1 MEERG
6 HDRAFFIMREAI
18 ITIFIPHDGCPYRCS
33 FCNQWK
39 LTAQTERTTPA
50 MVAKTIAEY
59 LASTTRPYRWQV
71 AFYGGSF
78 TALSEERQ
86 RALIAP
92 AKYAWEKGDVSALRL
107 STRPDCISV
116 ENTAFLYA
124 HGVRTV
130 ELGVQSLDDN
140 VLWQAR
146 RGHRS
151 AVVAKAIEILRRGG
165 MQVGIQLLPGLY
177 GETFATLRK
186 TIRATVALTPDFV
199 RIYPA
204 LVLRDTLLERQYRN
218 GDYQPLTLAQAILVG
233 AWWRRYLAKHN
244 IPVIRIGLQATQDLD
259 SHAAYVAGPYHPALG
274 ELAIARSYAQELKK
288 GFRQAR
294 GPVTITYS
302 TRDASKV
309 RGHKNANVKKYQ
321 EKYAGP
327 ITWRESVD
335 MPPGAVCFTTSTKTY
350 QKRLESLLYC
360 Q

>member
-6 HDRAFFIMREAI
+6 RDRAFFTMREAI
-18 ITIFIPHDGCPYRCS
+18 IPIFIPHDGCPYRCS

-59 LASTTRPYRWQV
+59 LASTARPYRWQV

-86 RALIAP
+86 RALLAP
-92 AKYAWEKGDVSALRL
+92 AKYSWEKGDVTALRL

-151 AVVAKAIEILRRGG
+151 AVVARAVEILRRGG

-186 TIRATVALTPDFV
+186 TIRETVALAPDFV

-218 GDYQPLTLAQAILVG
+218 GDYRPFTLAQAIFVS

-259 SHAAYVAGPYHPALG
+259 SHVAYVAGPYHPALG

-288 GFRQAR
+288 CLRQAC
-294 GPVTITYS
+294 GPVTITYA

-309 RGHKNANVKKYQ
+309 RGHKNANIGKCK
-321 EKYAGP
+321 EKYDGL
-327 ITWRESVD
+327 ITWRESADV
-335 MPPGAVCFTTSTKTY
+335 PTGTVSFTTATQTY
-350 QKRLESLLYC
+350 QRRLESPLYC

>member
-1 MEERG
+1 
-6 HDRAFFIMREAI
+6 MREAI
-18 ITIFIPHDGCPYRCS
+18 IPIFIPHDGCPYRCS

-78 TALSEERQ
+78 TALSERRQ
-86 RALIAP
+86 RALLAP
-92 AKYAWEKGDVSALRL
+92 AKCAWAKGDVAALRL

-130 ELGVQSLDDN
+130 ELGVQSLDDT

-151 AVVAKAIEILRRGG
+151 AVVAKAVGILRRGG

-186 TIRATVALTPDFV
+186 TIRETVALAPDFV

-218 GDYQPLTLAQAILVG
+218 GDYRPFTLTRAIFVS

-288 GFRQAR
+288 GLQQAC
-294 GPVTITYS
+294 GPVMITYA

-309 RGHKNANVKKYQ
+309 RGHKNANIKKCK
-321 EKYAGP
+321 EKYDGS
-327 ITWRESVD
+327 ITWRESADV
-335 MPPGAVCFTTSTKTY
+335 PTGTVFFTTSTKTY
-350 QKRLESLLYC
+350 QKRLESLL
-360 Q
+360 